1 MWLSLVNI
9 LGIVVDGWGGVSDG
23 GDVDTLLLM
32 LLLLVMLV
40 TGPLLM
46 VAGNH
51 SVVDDGSGLICLS
64 DDPSFNPTY
73 VHFFIPNCSQECVT
87 LL

>member
-1 MWLSLVNI
+1 
-9 LGIVVDGWGGVSDG
+9 
-23 GDVDTLLLM
+23 M

-40 TGPLLM
+40 TGPLVMLVMGPLLM

>member
-1 MWLSLVNI
+1 
-9 LGIVVDGWGGVSDG
+9 
-23 GDVDTLLLM
+23 M

-73 VHFFIPNCSQECVT
+73 VHFFIPT
-87 LL
+87 LAYYYSLWQLLGVCLVPGKILKA